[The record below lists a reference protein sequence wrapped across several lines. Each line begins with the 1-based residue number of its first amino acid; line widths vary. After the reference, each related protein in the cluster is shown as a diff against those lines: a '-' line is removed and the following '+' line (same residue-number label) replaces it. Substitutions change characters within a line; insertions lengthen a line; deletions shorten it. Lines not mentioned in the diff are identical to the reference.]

1 MIEVHGLT
9 KRYGATTAVDD
20 LGFTVRPGRVTGF
33 LGPNGSG
40 KSTTLQMIVGLVAPD
55 AGRALVAG
63 RPYASLA
70 WPLREIGALL
80 DAKAFHPGMTAERHL
95 LALARAN
102 AIDPTR
108 VAAVL
113 DVVGLAS
120 VAGQRTGTFSLGM
133 GQRLG
138 IAGALLGDPGIV
150 LFDEPT
156 NGLDPDGI
164 RWFRG
169 LARGLA
175 AEGRTV
181 LLSSHLL
188 SEAAL
193 TVDHLVVIGRGRL
206 IDELSMAELA
216 ARAPERVRV
225 RAAAA
230 DVDRLVGVLRAAGL
244 AVDPAPDGALEV
256 AGATTDAVAGAAAA
270 AGIVLHELAP
280 ERASL
285 EDVFLALTHDRADHV
300 ATAPSAPTA
309 PTAPTG
315 GS

>member
-20 LGFTVRPGRVTGF
+20 LGFVVRPGHVTGF

-40 KSTTLQMIVGLVAPD
+40 KSTTLRMILGLVAPD
-55 AGRALVAG
+55 AGVALIDG
-63 RPYASLA
+63 RRYVDLA
-70 WPLREIGALL
+70 WPLREVGALL
-80 DAKAFHPGMTAERHL
+80 DAKAYHPGLTAEDHL
-95 LALARAN
+95 VALARAN
-102 AIDPTR
+102 ALDRAR
-108 VAAVL
+108 VAEVL
-113 DVVGLAS
+113 DVVGLTA
-120 VAGQRTGTFSLGM
+120 VARKRTGTFSLGM

-138 IAGALLGDPGIV
+138 IAAALLGDPAVV

-164 RWFRG
+164 RWFRR

-188 SEAAL
+188 AEASL

-216 ARAPERVRV
+216 DRAPARVRV
-225 RAAAA
+225 RGAAG
-230 DVDRLVGVLRAAGL
+230 DVERLAGVLRAGGL
-244 AVDPAPDGALEV
+244 AVSASEADGVLTVDAASTDAIAELAAQAGVVLRELALE
-256 AGATTDAVAGAAAA
+256 
-270 AGIVLHELAP
+270 
-280 ERASL
+280 RSSL
-285 EDVFLALTHDRADHV
+285 EDVFLDLTHDEAEYRA
-300 ATAPSAPTA
+300 T
-309 PTAPTG
+309 TG
-315 GS
+315 GRA

>member
-20 LGFTVRPGRVTGF
+20 LGFVVRPGHVTGF

-40 KSTTLQMIVGLVAPD
+40 KSTTLRMILGLVAPD
-55 AGRALVAG
+55 AGVALIDG
-63 RPYASLA
+63 RRYVDLA
-70 WPLREIGALL
+70 WPLREVGALL
-80 DAKAFHPGMTAERHL
+80 DAKAYHPGLTAEDHL
-95 LALARAN
+95 VALARAN
-102 AIDPTR
+102 ALDRAR
-108 VAAVL
+108 VAEVL
-113 DVVGLAS
+113 DVVGLTA
-120 VAGQRTGTFSLGM
+120 VARKRTGTFSLGM

-138 IAGALLGDPGIV
+138 IAAALLGDPAVV

-164 RWFRG
+164 RWFRR

-188 SEAAL
+188 AEASL

-216 ARAPERVRV
+216 DRAPARVRV
-225 RAAAA
+225 RGAAG
-230 DVDRLVGVLRAAGL
+230 DVERLAGVLRAGGL
-244 AVDPAPDGALEV
+244 AVSASEADGVLTVDAVSTDAIAELAAQAGVVLRELALE
-256 AGATTDAVAGAAAA
+256 
-270 AGIVLHELAP
+270 
-280 ERASL
+280 RSSL
-285 EDVFLALTHDRADHV
+285 EDVFLDLTHDEAEYRA
-300 ATAPSAPTA
+300 T
-309 PTAPTG
+309 TG
-315 GS
+315 GRA

>member
-20 LGFTVRPGRVTGF
+20 LGFVVRPGRVTGF

-40 KSTTLQMIVGLVAPD
+40 KSTTLRMILGLAAPD
-55 AGRALVAG
+55 AGVALVGG
-63 RPYASLA
+63 RRYADLA
-70 WPLREIGALL
+70 WPLREVGALL
-80 DAKAFHPGMTAERHL
+80 DARAFHPGLTAERHL

-102 AIDPTR
+102 AVDPGR
-108 VAAVL
+108 VAEVL
-113 DVVGLAS
+113 DVVGLTA
-120 VAGQRTGTFSLGM
+120 AARRRAGTFSLGM

-138 IAGALLGDPGIV
+138 IAGALLGDPAVV

-164 RWFRG
+164 RWFRH

-188 SEAAL
+188 AEASL
-193 TVDHLVVIGRGRL
+193 TVDHVVVIGRGRL

-216 ARAPERVRV
+216 DRAPARARVRT
-225 RAAAA
+225 AAG
-230 DVDRLVGVLRAAGL
+230 DVERLAGVLRAGGL
-244 AVDPAPDGALEV
+244 AVSAAGADGADGTLTV
-256 AGATTDAVAGAAAA
+256 DAASTDAVAERAAQ
-270 AGIVLHELAP
+270 AGIVLRELAL
-280 ERASL
+280 ERSSL
-285 EDVFLALTHDRADHV
+285 EEVFLDMTHGA
-300 ATAPSAPTA
+300 AEYEAS
-309 PTAPTG
+309 TG
-315 GS
+315 GRA